1 MCNMES
7 EFQVP
12 REQGHLESVWQKQ
25 VIKHGSTVP
34 FDLLGDQA
42 RSSLGDSC
50 MFSRLPNHYKDKG
63 FRNKAFFHTY
73 GLKV

>member
-42 RSSLGDSC
+42 RIAEAQLFGARVCCKSGGC
-50 MFSRLPNHYKDKG
+50 QHVQ
-63 FRNKAFFHTY
+63 Y
-73 GLKV
+73 GVRISGS